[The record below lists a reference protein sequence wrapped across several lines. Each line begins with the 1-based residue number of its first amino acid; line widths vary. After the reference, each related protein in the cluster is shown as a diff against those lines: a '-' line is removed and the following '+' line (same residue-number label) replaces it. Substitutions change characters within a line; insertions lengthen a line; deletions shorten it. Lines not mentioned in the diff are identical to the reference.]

1 LRFVCA
7 FGGNHGRAWR
17 GHRLGV
23 HSMAH
28 IVPFRTTTARGA
40 EEAEAGRAEGAQ
52 IVIFPGVR
60 RERHTEPPAG
70 QPCGATDAKRDW
82 LELPDELPAACP

>member
-1 LRFVCA
+1 
-7 FGGNHGRAWR
+7 
-17 GHRLGV
+17 
-23 HSMAH
+23 MAH

-40 EEAEAGRAEGAQ
+40 EDAEAGRAEGAQ

-60 RERHTEPPAG
+60 RERHAEPPADRS
-70 QPCGATDAKRDW
+70 CGAADARRDW